1 MSMRMIDITKVIS
14 EEMTV
19 YKNRESKKIKR
30 NEVATYET
38 TDMYES
44 ELTMNMHTGTH
55 MDAPLHMV
63 EGGDTVDL
71 IDLNL
76 YYGKVKVFDLTD
88 VKNAIVK
95 ADLEKLD
102 IQAGD
107 RVIFKTTNSF
117 DEGGYNPNFVYLEE
131 DGAAYLRDKGIIL
144 LGMDAMS
151 IERDKPDHPTHKI
164 ILGAGIGVLEDLDLK
179 SVAQGTYHLSAL
191 PLRIKAAEATPVRAI
206 LIEE

>member
-1 MSMRMIDITKVIS
+1 MKIIDITKVIS

-19 YKNRESKKIKR
+19 YKNRDSKKIKR

-44 ELTMNMHTGTH
+44 EFTINMHTGTH

-63 EGGDTVDL
+63 KGGDTVDT

-76 YYGKVKVFDLTD
+76 YYGEVKVFDLTN

-95 ADLEKLD
+95 SDIESLD

-117 DEGGYNPNFVYLEE
+117 DEGGYNPEFVYLEE
-131 DGAAYLRDKGIIL
+131 DGAEYLRDKGIIL

-164 ILGAGIGVLEDLDLK
+164 ILGAGIGVLEDLDLREVQPGK
-179 SVAQGTYHLSAL
+179 YLLSAL
-191 PLRIKAAEATPVRAI
+191 PLRIKGAEATPVRAI
-206 LIEE
+206 LIEK